1 MSNLELYLK
10 KLNKNNRFGLK
21 SITYEFEK
29 EEEEIQQEKKAYL
42 ITGIAII
49 IILLLGY
56 IIQEY
61 YPLLNEK

>member
-21 SITYEFEK
+21 SITYEFE
-29 EEEEIQQEKKAYL
+29 EEEKEQEKKAYL
-42 ITGIAII
+42 ITGIVII
-49 IILLLGY
+49 IIFILGY